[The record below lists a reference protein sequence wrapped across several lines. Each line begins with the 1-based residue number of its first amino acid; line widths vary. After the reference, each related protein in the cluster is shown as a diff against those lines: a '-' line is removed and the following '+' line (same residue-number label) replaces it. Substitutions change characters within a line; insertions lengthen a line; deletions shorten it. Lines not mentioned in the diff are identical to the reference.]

1 MSAKILFS
9 IVICCFMIFH
19 KTHAT
24 SENEFAE
31 DAFPIYSNEDP
42 KDIQLMIKIS
52 NMLDNK
58 QYDDARKI
66 LEGAI
71 ASEPNNANI
80 YFMLGILEEYLENY
94 DAALANYRKA
104 VDLEPS
110 NAQYQYNVG
119 RSLCN
124 KAYALDDAATKLS
137 QDEYQSIRDNQVNPL
152 FREAAGYHEEA
163 YKLNPDEMHDALV
176 YLNNVYYNLND
187 EANLRRI
194 KNLRNKLSE
203 IQKHQKHYK
212 H

>member
-24 SENEFAE
+24 SENAFAE

-42 KDIQLMIKIS
+42 KDIQLMIRIS

-80 YFMLGILEEYLENY
+80 YFMLGILEECLENY
-94 DAALANYRKA
+94 DAALANHRKA
-104 VDLEPS
+104 VDLDPS
-110 NAQYQYNVG
+110 NAQYKYNVG
-119 RSLCN
+119 RVLCN
-124 KAYALDDAATKLS
+124 KAIDLDNAAKLKK
-137 QDEYQSIRDNQVNPL
+137 YQGIRYQKQAITL
-152 FREAAGYHEEA
+152 FREAAPYLEEA
-163 YKLNPDEMHDALV
+163 YKLNPDVHDALI
-176 YLNNVYYNLND
+176 YLILIYNNLND

-194 KNLRNKLSE
+194 ENLRNKLSE
-203 IQKHQKHYK
+203 IQKR
-212 H
+212 